1 VTAGDHARVKTRA
14 LASPALVTL
23 ILGLAGSAHADE
35 GMWPFEMAPLDRI
48 QKDHGVT
55 LTKDWLDHVR
65 LSSVRFGNGGSGS
78 FVSKTGLVLTN
89 AHVASDCVGKLGNAS
104 KDYVANGFRAGP
116 DGDELKCPDLELNVT
131 VAMQD
136 VTDQVRAAKLP
147 SMNDADANTAIK
159 AAMTGLE
166 KGCHEQ
172 TGKKCEVVTLYAGG
186 KYELYTYDKYTDVRL
201 VFAPEHAIAFF
212 GGDPEN
218 FTYPRFDYDMAI
230 FRVYA
235 NGAALQPTN
244 WLEWNAAGPKENDTV
259 FVSGHP
265 GSTGRLETVAQL
277 HDDRDLVLPFRLGL
291 LREQIALLDA
301 FGRNGSEEK
310 READAV
316 TFGLRNGQKAFTG
329 YLGALKDPALM
340 KKKSDDEARLREA
353 IDADPKLK
361 TAYGTVVDE
370 VAAVEKHAVT
380 IYPRYMALEW
390 FATSKLVAM
399 ARQLVRLPAETAL
412 PNDKRLREF
421 RDTNL
426 DSMKLQLLAG
436 APIYGGVNAPLV
448 RTWLE
453 LMARTLGANDPL
465 VKQVLAGRTPSY
477 AAQEI
482 VAQTKLF
489 DAYARRALL
498 DGGADAVAKSTDPL
512 VVLLRTIDPAARAA
526 RKQWDD
532 EVEAPLRTLG
542 TKVAEASFAVRG
554 TSVSPDATFTL
565 RLSIGTVKGFGATP
579 WATTYGGL
587 FAHATKADPLKLPQS
602 WLDAKAKLDPK
613 TPMNFVSTDD
623 IIGGNSGSPV
633 VDAGGKLV
641 GLIFDGNITSLGNR
655 YVYGDTTQRA
665 VSVDS
670 ACILDAL
677 RTVYGEGALA
687 NEIAGSAH

>member
-1 VTAGDHARVKTRA
+1 MKTRA
-14 LASPALVTL
+14 LASPILLSLSLLSLLVTV
-23 ILGLAGSAHADE
+23 AGSAHADE
-35 GMWPFEMAPLDRI
+35 GMWPFEIAPVDRI
-48 QKDHGVT
+48 QKEHGVA

-78 FVSKTGLVLTN
+78 FISKTGLVLTN
-89 AHVASDCVGKLGNAS
+89 HHVAADCVGKVGNAA
-104 KDYVANGFRAGP
+104 KDYMAEGFRAGP

-147 SMNDADANTAIK
+147 SMSDADANTAIK

-166 KGCHEQ
+166 KACHDQ

-186 KYELYTYDKYTDVRL
+186 RYELYTFDKYTDVRL
-201 VFAPEHAIAFF
+201 VFAPERSVAFF

-235 NGAALQPTN
+235 NGAPLQPAN
-244 WLEWNAAGPKENDTV
+244 WLEWNAAGPKEGDTV

-265 GSTGRLETVAQL
+265 GSTGRLETVAEL
-277 HDDRDLVLPFRLGL
+277 HEDRDLALPFRLAM
-291 LREQIALLDA
+291 LREQIARLDA
-301 FGRNGSEEK
+301 FGRTGTEAN
-310 READAV
+310 REASAV
-316 TFGLRNGQKAFTG
+316 TFGLRNGQKALTG

-340 KKKSDDEARLREA
+340 KKKSDDEAQLRKA

-361 TAYGTVVDE
+361 ADYGKVFDD
-370 VAAVEKHAVT
+370 VAAVQKRAAT
-380 IYPRYMALEW
+380 LYKRYALIETW
-390 FATSKLVAM
+390 SSSKLVAM
-399 ARQLVRLPAETAL
+399 ARQLVRLPAELAL

-426 DSMKLQLLAG
+426 DSMKLRLQAG
-436 APIYGGVNAPLV
+436 APIYGGIEAPLV
-448 RTWLE
+448 GTWLE
-453 LMARTLGANDPL
+453 TIVETLGANDPL
-465 VKQVLAGRTPSY
+465 VKRVLDGRTPAR

-482 VAQTKLF
+482 VAQSKLF
-489 DAYARRALL
+489 DAYARRGLI
-498 DGGADAVAKSTDPL
+498 DGGADAVARSRDPMI
-512 VVLLRTIDPAARAA
+512 VLLRTIDPDARAV
-526 RKQWDD
+526 RKLWDD
-532 EVEAPLRTLG
+532 SVEAPSRTLG
-542 TKVAEASFAVRG
+542 TKVAQATFAVRG
-554 TSVSPDATFTL
+554 TSVAPDATFTL
-565 RLSIGTVKGFGATP
+565 RLSIGTVKGFGTTP
-579 WATTYGGL
+579 WATTFGGL
-587 FAHATKADPLKLPQS
+587 FAHATKADPRKLPQR
-602 WLDAKAKLDPK
+602 WLDAKDKLDPK
-613 TPMNFVSTDD
+613 TPMDFISTDD

-633 VDAGGKLV
+633 VDANGKLV
-641 GLIFDGNITSLGNR
+641 GLVFDGNITSLGNR

-677 RTVYGEGALA
+677 RKVYGEDALA